1 MGWVLQADEKYFI
14 QVFNDETIE
23 SYEVPICPTLVVTLT
38 NGTYNSTYEPNDKE
52 ETVLNSFYRLNTDIG
67 NKLRR
72 TGS

>member
-38 NGTYNSTYEPNDKE
+38 NGTYNSTYEPND
-52 ETVLNSFYRLNTDIG
+52 N
-67 NKLRR
+67 
-72 TGS
+72 